1 VSLTSAHSTA
11 IKSTMGRMKQ
21 SRPIKRRRVML
32 EADDSVVAEEQTTL
46 LEQGHVE
53 DGGEEELAKAIE
65 LLRKT
70 PPDQVE
76 AAAAE
81 ATRMDLD
88 RHDRWIHL
96 RLPTVSVS
104 SSLSPVRTITTAT
117 VFDDKHI
124 DNASLPR
131 TNMPKRNSTG
141 ADKNTI
147 NDIETISTKTTMNSP
162 VFNSQVPSWLRGLG
176 FARLGT
182 EDFIALK
189 KLHQIIKDRINQNRD
204 ENTGGAPSSSKL
216 EWASWSGSI
225 DDPRK
230 RAFGFLPQTWGYDP
244 EIRNN
249 RLDITM
255 PMKQAIDGVAENDRI
270 RNKRSMVVLEESEVP
285 EGVEEAIQN
294 VCQKFRTC
302 LLSKKNDFQTTSEN
316 CDDLDNRHRLA
327 QFLRYENLI
336 AAQPN
341 LHSGRALLPVHLDDP
356 RKDGFGVIIVTIGM
370 EGIGTIL
377 LRDARGIHR
386 GVAMRLEAGEAYM
399 LSDRSRDSCAHGVL
413 AEGCTSPSDD
423 SRATIPWSERESLNL
438 RFGLHDLM
446 PPSRSKCVSSDE
458 LSSALPIV
466 PANMVLRHW
475 EG

>member
-1 VSLTSAHSTA
+1 
-11 IKSTMGRMKQ
+11 MKQ

-65 LLRKT
+65 LLRKA

-81 ATRMDLD
+81 ATRTDLD

-96 RLPTVSVS
+96 RLPTVYVS

-124 DNASLPR
+124 DSASLPR

-162 VFNSQVPSWLRGLG
+162 VFDSQVPSWLRGLG

-189 KLHQIIKDRINQNRD
+189 KLHQIIKDRIDQNRD

-230 RAFGFLPQTWGYDP
+230 RAFGFLPQTW
-244 EIRNN
+244 
-249 RLDITM
+249 
-255 PMKQAIDGVAENDRI
+255 V
-270 RNKRSMVVLEESEVP
+270 
-285 EGVEEAIQN
+285 
-294 VCQKFRTC
+294 
-302 LLSKKNDFQTTSEN
+302 SK
-316 CDDLDNRHRLA
+316 
-327 QFLRYENLI
+327 
-336 AAQPN
+336 
-341 LHSGRALLPVHLDDP
+341 
-356 RKDGFGVIIVTIGM
+356 
-370 EGIGTIL
+370 
-377 LRDARGIHR
+377 
-386 GVAMRLEAGEAYM
+386 
-399 LSDRSRDSCAHGVL
+399 
-413 AEGCTSPSDD
+413 
-423 SRATIPWSERESLNL
+423 
-438 RFGLHDLM
+438 
-446 PPSRSKCVSSDE
+446 
-458 LSSALPIV
+458 
-466 PANMVLRHW
+466 
-475 EG
+475 